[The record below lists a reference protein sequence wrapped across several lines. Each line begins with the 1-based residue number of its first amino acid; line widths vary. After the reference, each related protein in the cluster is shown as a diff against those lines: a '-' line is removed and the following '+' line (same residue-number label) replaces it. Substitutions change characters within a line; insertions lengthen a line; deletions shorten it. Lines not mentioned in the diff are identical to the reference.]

1 MNLLF
6 AAMFAAAVL
15 HVLEEYKLPGG
26 FLDLMRRVRPGWA
39 SAVTPGFA
47 VAINAAFL
55 ALCAA
60 AILWGEAQPVFGLS
74 VAGLLL
80 VNGLAHVAASLRLR
94 TYVPG
99 VVTGLL
105 LYLPL
110 SLAAFGLA
118 LHQGQVSLAGAVL
131 SALWGAA
138 YHLVPIGVLFLGSRK

>member
-1 MNLLF
+1 MKLLF

-39 SAVTPGFA
+39 SAITPGFA
-47 VAINAAFL
+47 LTINAAFL
-55 ALCAA
+55 TLCAA
-60 AILWGEAQPVFGLS
+60 AVFWGEAQPVFGLS

-80 VNGLAHVAASLRLR
+80 VNGLAHVVASLRLR
-94 TYVPG
+94 TYAPG
-99 VVTGLL
+99 AVTGLL

-110 SLAAFGLA
+110 SIATYGLA

-131 SALWGAA
+131 AALWGAA
-138 YHLVPIGVLFLGSRK
+138 YHLVPIGLLFLSSHR